1 VIASGSLSGMSD
13 IFLAIPIA
21 AIFGGLTYVF
31 LLYELEDRNG
41 RIILLLAFAL
51 SVVTAFYMSLEVTPI
66 YEETLGSI
74 DISNMDAQVV
84 QELSSSFTQE
94 ISKISAYGVF
104 GNILMLFAMYMAY
117 NRVSLEKIVDLS

>member
-1 VIASGSLSGMSD
+1 MSD